1 MPFPDICESSISYGN
16 NPEVTRTVYHSSNT
30 RQRFLRQKRDDRFNV
45 SYEVTDA
52 ELSAFETF
60 ITTEIN
66 NGADTFTGPYYDGME
81 HTGTIE
87 IINGEYNV
95 NYLDSGNWSLSYS
108 FEVKDRDLTDAQN
121 LYESINDL
129 ADELGTPEEIFNLFD
144 ALSNLV
150 NNNRL
155 VA

>member
-16 NPEVTRTVYHSSNT
+16 NPDVTRTVYHSSNT

-45 SYEVTDA
+45 SYEVTDS
-52 ELSAFETF
+52 ELSAFEAF
-60 ITTEIN
+60 ITTEIS
-66 NGADTFTGPYYDGME
+66 NGADAFTGPYYDGAN

-108 FEVKDRDLTDAQN
+108 FEVKDRDLTDAEAV
-121 LYESINDL
+121 YDL
-129 ADELGTPEEIFNLFD
+129 VNGAGGPDDLPALFN
-144 ALSNLV
+144 ALEDLV
-150 NNNRL
+150 NNNTL